1 MNRTMVDEKEASI
14 LFEVVERGA
23 KCLASMRV
31 ARELGY
37 GMIIGGATDEQKD
50 RDGYAEDL
58 AIAAIVAASRYGK
71 SAEYVRSKIDYYQD
85 RLLGF

>member
-1 MNRTMVDEKEASI
+1 MVDEKEATI

-31 ARELGY
+31 ARELNY
-37 GMIIGGATDEQKD
+37 AMIIGGVTDEQKD

-58 AIAAIVAASRYGK
+58 AIAAIVAASRYSK
-71 SAEYVRSKIDYYQD
+71 SAEYVRSTIDYYEAK
-85 RLLGF
+85 LLLES